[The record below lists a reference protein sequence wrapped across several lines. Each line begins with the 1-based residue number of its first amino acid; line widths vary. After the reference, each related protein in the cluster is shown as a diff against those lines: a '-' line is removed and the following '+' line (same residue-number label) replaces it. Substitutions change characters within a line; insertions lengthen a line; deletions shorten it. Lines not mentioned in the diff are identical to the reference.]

1 MGVRGHKGRRAEG
14 VLSVSCSPDLKD
26 AVKIRLDVRGEDA
39 LNCLLPFEGKQP
51 LCFGYE
57 GKGALD
63 IFTLNFGG
71 ALS

>member
-1 MGVRGHKGRRAEG
+1 M
-14 VLSVSCSPDLKD
+14 LSVSCSPDLKD
-26 AVKIRLDVRGEDA
+26 AVKIRLSVRGEAA

-51 LCFGYE
+51 LYFGYE

-71 ALS
+71 VRS